1 LNLCAADAC
10 DVYKDFNE
18 QGINISADEDV
29 IVGVG
34 LLI

>member
-1 LNLCAADAC
+1 VLLMPVI
-10 DVYKDFNE
+10 VYEDSHE
-18 QGINISADEDV
+18 QGINISTDEDV